1 MIMLKVIGIVVVVV
15 VAGIL
20 IYAAMQP
27 DGFRIERSATIKA
40 PPEKIF
46 VQVNE
51 FKAWTGWSP
60 WEKIDPALKRTYSGA
75 PGGKGAAYAWEGN
88 KDVGT
93 GSMEITESV
102 APSRIVIKL
111 DFLKPFEAHNTA
123 EFSFARE
130 GDATKVT
137 WAMHGPS
144 PYLSKLMGLVFN
156 MDRMVGGMFEQ
167 GLAKLKSNVEAKSS
181 P

>member
-1 MIMLKVIGIVVVVV
+1 MLKTFAIIVLLFAAVLGAVLV
-15 VAGIL
+15 
-20 IYAAMQP
+20 YAATQP
-27 DGFRIERSATIKA
+27 DSFRVERSATIKA

-46 VQVNE
+46 AQVNE
-51 FKAWTGWSP
+51 FKAWAGWSP
-60 WEKIDPALKRTYSGA
+60 WEKIDPALKRAYSG
-75 PGGKGAAYAWEGN
+75 PSSGLGAAYSWEGN
-88 KDVGT
+88 KDVGS
-93 GSMEITESV
+93 GRMEITESA
-102 APSRIVIKL
+102 APSRIVIRL

-144 PYLSKLMGLVFN
+144 PYLSKLIGLVFN

-167 GLAKLKSNVEAKSS
+167 GLANLKKASET
-181 P
+181 